1 MTHASE
7 SLPITHTPATKEH
20 VPFREDKQ
28 LTGTALRQP
37 ARAPGTRA
45 VCRDDLEALG
55 YLWLYFFQG
64 KLPAVMC
71 WF

>member
-28 LTGTALRQP
+28 LTGTARYASLHAHLGREQSAETTWRRWGTCGCTSSRASYLR
-37 ARAPGTRA
+37 
-45 VCRDDLEALG
+45 
-55 YLWLYFFQG
+55 
-64 KLPAVMC
+64 
-71 WF
+71 